1 MQAEDISQQASFLLL
16 FIQTAIRIRKHR
28 SVILFEGGL
37 AIVKIKEKLKGIVEL
52 LFKKM
57 KN

>member
-28 SVILFEGGL
+28 SVILFEAGL
-37 AIVKIKEKLKGIVEL
+37 AIVKIKEKLKAIAIL
-52 LFKKM
+52 KI
-57 KN
+57 